1 MKISAVMKKQ
11 LNEQIELEAN
21 ASGAYLAMASWAE
34 VTGYDGA
41 ASYFYAQSDEER
53 IHMLK
58 IIKYMNIIGAGAT
71 IPKTSQQPN
80 TFKSLEM
87 IIKTA
92 LQNERTVTKAIHKM
106 VKTAQKDGDHS
117 TYDFLSWFVKEQVHE
132 EAQFEALLQK
142 FEIIGRDN
150 IAVNEIDKIMAS
162 QAAPSSMA
170 ASASATSTAPA

>member
-1 MKISAVMKKQ
+1 MKITTTMKKQ

-21 ASGAYLAMASWAE
+21 ASSAYLAMASWAE
-34 VTGYDGA
+34 MTGYDGA
-41 ASYFYAQSDEER
+41 ANYFYAQSDEER

-58 IIKYMNIIGAGAT
+58 IVKYMNTVGVGAT
-71 IPKTSQQPN
+71 IPKTNQPLD

-87 IIKTA
+87 LIKSA

-106 VKTAQKDGDHS
+106 VKTAQKDDDHA
-117 TYDFLSWFVKEQVHE
+117 TYDFLSWFVKEQIHE

-142 FEIIGRDN
+142 FDIIGRDN

-162 QAAPSSMA
+162 KTAAGPTA
-170 ASASATSTAPA
+170 ADTATSTAPI